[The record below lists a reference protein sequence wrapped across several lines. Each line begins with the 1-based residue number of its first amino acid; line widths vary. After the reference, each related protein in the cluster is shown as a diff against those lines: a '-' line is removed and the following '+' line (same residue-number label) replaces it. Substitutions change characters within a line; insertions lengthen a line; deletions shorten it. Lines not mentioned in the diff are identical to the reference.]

1 MKKVLV
7 VIDMQNDFI
16 DGSLGSEAAKA
27 IVPKVAEKIRNFD
40 GPVILTKD
48 THRDSKYLDSL
59 EGKKLPVK
67 HCIKGTPGHDF
78 APAIEEA
85 IRQKLANTE
94 LTVSDDDSSVM
105 FMDGEGVYITEKNT
119 FGSCR
124 VTGIIDSHVAEF
136 SQEFE
141 IEICGLCT
149 DICVV
154 SNALMLRA
162 SFPDVPITVLKDC
175 CAGTSKE
182 AHEAALTV
190 MLSCQIDVA

>member
-1 MKKVLV
+1 
-7 VIDMQNDFI
+7 MQNDFI

-119 FGSCR
+119 FGS
-124 VTGIIDSHVAEF
+124 
-136 SQEFE
+136 
-141 IEICGLCT
+141 
-149 DICVV
+149 
-154 SNALMLRA
+154 
-162 SFPDVPITVLKDC
+162 DVPITVLKDC